1 MQVTCQVNDK
11 ICQVN
16 CTCTLNCV
24 PFGDALSLLNSICIS
39 MISTLYEHY
48 IMYTYLCLYYAQDY
62 CVYMYKYTILTCQ
75 VIPLLYIYGKYY
87 LYILSVL

>member
-1 MQVTCQVNDK
+1 
-11 ICQVN
+11 
-16 CTCTLNCV
+16 
-24 PFGDALSLLNSICIS
+24 
-39 MISTLYEHY
+39 MISILYEHY